1 MNAAESGLLTAVA
14 AVPLLLGAVL
24 GYLRRPWWWGA
35 IVAVVVALAA
45 ALLPEPEAGEP
56 RFASGDLLFVLAL
69 ALVVTMLTWL
79 GAALGRRIP
88 RREVGRRRVGR

>member
-1 MNAAESGLLTAVA
+1 MNVAETGLLLAVA

-45 ALLPEPEAGEP
+45 AILPQPEAGES
-56 RFASGDLLFVLAL
+56 RLASGDLLFVLAL

-88 RREVGRRRVGR
+88 GRKVSR

>member
-1 MNAAESGLLTAVA
+1 MNVAETGLLIAVA

-45 ALLPEPEAGEP
+45 AILPEPEAGEP
-56 RFASGDLLFVLAL
+56 RLASSDLLFVLAL

-79 GAALGRRIP
+79 GAGLGRRIP
-88 RREVGRRRVGR
+88 RRKVGR

>member
-1 MNAAESGLLTAVA
+1 VNAAEVGLLVA
-14 AVPLLLGAVL
+14 AAGVPLLAGAAL

-35 IVAVVVALAA
+35 IIAVVVALAA
-45 ALLPEPEAGEP
+45 AILPEPEPGEA
-56 RFASGDLLFVLAL
+56 RLASGDLLFILAL

-88 RREVGRRRVGR
+88 RRKAQA

>member
-1 MNAAESGLLTAVA
+1 VNAAETGLLIAVA
-14 AVPLLLGAVL
+14 AVPLLLGALL

-35 IVAVVVALAA
+35 IAAIVVALAA
-45 ALLPEPEAGEP
+45 AILPEPEAGEP
-56 RFASGDLLFVLAL
+56 RFARGDLLFVLAL

-88 RREVGRRRVGR
+88 RRKMGA

>member
-1 MNAAESGLLTAVA
+1 VNAAETGLLIAVA

-45 ALLPEPEAGEP
+45 AILPEPEAGES
-56 RFASGDLLFVLAL
+56 RLASGDLLFVLAL
-69 ALVVTMLTWL
+69 ALVVTMLAWL

-88 RREVGRRRVGR
+88 RRTVGR

>member
-1 MNAAESGLLTAVA
+1 MNVAETGLLIAVA
-14 AVPLLLGAVL
+14 ALPLLLGAVL

-45 ALLPEPEAGEP
+45 AILPAPEAGES

-69 ALVVTMLTWL
+69 ALVATMLTWL

-88 RREVGRRRVGR
+88 GRKVSR

>member
-1 MNAAESGLLTAVA
+1 VNAAETGLLIAVA

-45 ALLPEPEAGEP
+45 AILPEPEAGES
-56 RFASGDLLFVLAL
+56 RLASGDLLFVLAL

-88 RREVGRRRVGR
+88 RRTVGR